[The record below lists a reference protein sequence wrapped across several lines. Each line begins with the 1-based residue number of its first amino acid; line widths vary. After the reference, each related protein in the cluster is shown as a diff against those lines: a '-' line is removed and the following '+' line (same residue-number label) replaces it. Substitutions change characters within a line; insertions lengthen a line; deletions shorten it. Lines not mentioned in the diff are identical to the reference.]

1 MGKKIEKSV
10 QKEYLAYSLAVY
22 LANKCYHRDH
32 KGEEAAHRRYDGT
45 IKQDTLC
52 AVLLSESTIV
62 QESLSLIGFSKYVPQ
77 SLRRPFSTRK
87 PSALSQSSGAPSGS
101 NNIFRGIF
109 LLDVFSNIFRHSS
122 RRE

>member
-62 QESLSLIGFSKYVPQ
+62 QESLSLIGYLKVCATIFKKTFLDKETKRSFP
-77 SLRRPFSTRK
+77 
-87 PSALSQSSGAPSGS
+87 
-101 NNIFRGIF
+101 IFRGAFWI
-109 LLDVFSNIFRHSS
+109 
-122 RRE
+122 E